1 MKITDEI
8 VEEIYIELR
17 EGKSSKWI
25 ANQFGISRQSIQ
37 LINNGKNH
45 RQKDMQY
52 PIRSVEKTPE
62 TYIVDGI
69 EHIKTGAYINFRYGA
84 TPSTALQF
92 LQQRKRDLTVM
103 TSRSSQ
109 Q

>member
-25 ANQFGISRQSIQ
+25 ANQFGISRQSVQ

-69 EHIKTGAYINFRYGA
+69 EHIKTGAYINIHKEKG
-84 TPSTALQF
+84 
-92 LQQRKRDLTVM
+92 
-103 TSRSSQ
+103 TSIACSNADEYTCNLPTH
-109 Q
+109 